1 MSTYNLSIKHAK
13 LKLITNQTPLMANG
27 LFVPHKKVL
36 NLNLESKCLLRA
48 YEGSFEMSLPLP
60 VKQNILSTH
69 RMGEVGNPC

>member
-1 MSTYNLSIKHAK
+1 MSTYNLSIKHPK

-48 YEGSFEMSLPLP
+48 YEGSF
-60 VKQNILSTH
+60 
-69 RMGEVGNPC
+69 